1 MRFGLFNEDIV
12 LLEQRALKERTK
24 TVEQRRTAAAPVRRG
39 RRRGGASLRGGRI
52 ARAWR
57 AIAAAGLQRRVPNS
71 RRE

>member
-39 RRRGGASLRGGRI
+39 RRGGASLRGGRI

-57 AIAAAGLQRRVPNS
+57 AIAAAGLQRRVPS
-71 RRE
+71 SGRE